1 METNAMIELPAANPE
16 YSQDDDLKFS
26 PVATV
31 AVEGELVSS
40 CGCEDHECGCSGDC
54 GCDGD

>member
-1 METNAMIELPAANPE
+1 MIELPAANPE